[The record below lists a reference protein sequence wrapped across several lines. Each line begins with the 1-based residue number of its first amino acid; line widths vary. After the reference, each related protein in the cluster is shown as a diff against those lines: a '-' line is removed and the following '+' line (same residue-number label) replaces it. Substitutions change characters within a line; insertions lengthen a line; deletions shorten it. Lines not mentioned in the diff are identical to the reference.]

1 MDGVKSQVIKYQ
13 YISTLWWR
21 KWITNCKKMDGI
33 KRIKKLITKKIKII
47 TRIIRWKFNL

>member
-21 KWITNCKKMDGI
+21 KWIKDCKKMDGI
-33 KRIKKLITKKIKII
+33 KSQTHIQLSIIIKTIRNISKK
-47 TRIIRWKFNL
+47 

>member
-33 KRIKKLITKKIKII
+33 KSQ
-47 TRIIRWKFNL
+47 TRIQSSIIIKTIRNISKK